1 MAKKVS
7 CNHAVGRFVDLLK
20 AESTLELTPGAT
32 PLEGCDWA
40 TTGASSA
47 EVAHQLR
54 SHVSRT
60 HGFDLDTL
68 KPELRDRA
76 LAAILDA

>member
-7 CNHAVGRFVDLLK
+7 CNQAVGRFVDLIK
-20 AESTLELTPGAT
+20 AESLIEVPPGGT

-40 TTGASSA
+40 TTGASSG

-60 HGFDLDTL
+60 HGFDLDAL
-68 KPELRDRA
+68 KPELRDRS